1 MAARNLREIA
11 APCKFEP
18 KKVLCNKADIRDN
31 VCEICSWNP
40 EVYKKRV
47 IELKTKY
54 GKKG

>member
-18 KKVLCNKADIRDN
+18 KKVLCNKMDIRDN
-31 VCEICSWNP
+31 VCERCSWNP

>member
-1 MAARNLREIA
+1 MAKSLKKSP
-11 APCKFEP
+11 APCRFEP
-18 KKVLCNKADIRDN
+18 KKIICNKAAIRDN
-31 VCEICSWNP
+31 VCERCGWSP

>member
-1 MAARNLREIA
+1 MAERVKACIYNPA
-11 APCKFEP
+11 G
-18 KKVLCNKADIRDN
+18 VLCTSAEIKDNK
-31 VCEICSWNP
+31 CKICGWNP

>member
-1 MAARNLREIA
+1 MAQKKRITAV
-11 APCKFEP
+11 PCRFEP
-18 KKVLCNKADIRDN
+18 KKINCNKSDIIN
-31 VCEICSWNP
+31 KVCERCSWNP